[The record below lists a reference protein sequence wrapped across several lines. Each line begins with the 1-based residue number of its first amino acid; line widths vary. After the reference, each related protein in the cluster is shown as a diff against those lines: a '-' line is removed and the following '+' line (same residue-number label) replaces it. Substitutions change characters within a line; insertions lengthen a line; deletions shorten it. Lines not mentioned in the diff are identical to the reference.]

1 MSEEK
6 NRLLEKISENITEIP
21 TLPKMVTRI
30 LDMMDDPDTKIETIA
45 DTLLQDKVLT
55 TRIIRLVNS
64 VFFGIQRD
72 VSSVKD
78 AIVYLGQNQIKNIVL
93 TSSLFSV
100 FPNRNQKFDLVRLWE
115 HGLGCALIS
124 RIVAVMAGYND
135 PEKAYL
141 GGLLHDMGEIVLSQY
156 YQDEFDKVLDT
167 VIKEHVEFHVAEQR
181 MLGIDHSDLAGL
193 FKEHWGFSDD
203 ITEVIAFHHRP
214 QEATIDP
221 CLVSIVSIANMFC
234 KVRGLDYG
242 YVLDIQ
248 VAMKDQADWKILS
261 ENNKKLAHLDM
272 ERFTLSMDHKVEE
285 VKTLVKSL
293 YNKNEE

>member
-1 MSEEK
+1 MNEDK

-30 LDMMDDPDTKIETIA
+30 LDMMDDPEIKIEEIA

-72 VSSVKD
+72 ISSVKD
-78 AIVYLGQNQIKNIVL
+78 AIIYLGQNQIKNIVL

-100 FPNRNQKFDLVRLWE
+100 FPNRNQKFDLIKLWE

-124 RIVAVMAGYND
+124 RIIAVIAGYKD

-156 YQDEFDKVLDT
+156 YREEFDTVLDT
-167 VIKEHVEFHVAEQR
+167 VVKEHIEFHLAEQR
-181 MLGIDHSDLAGL
+181 MLGISHSDLAEL

-203 ITEVIAFHHRP
+203 ITEVIALHHAP
-214 QEATIDP
+214 QKAKIDP

-242 YVLDIQ
+242 YVLDIH
-248 VAMKDQADWKILS
+248 VAMKDQQDWKILS
-261 ENNKKLAHLDM
+261 KKNPRLAHMDL

-293 YNKNEE
+293 YNKNEG